1 MKLSVLF
8 NFFHNYIIYL
18 LVFCNYRNDIHLVA
32 FADDEDPEGYEFVQV
47 LKQVAVLNTDNDDL
61 SIVWIDPDEF
71 PLLHSYW
78 EHQFGVD
85 LKAPN
90 FGVVN
95 NTDVSRILEHQ
106 VFNNKNVA
114 FIFY

>member
-1 MKLSVLF
+1 M
-8 NFFHNYIIYL
+8 
-18 LVFCNYRNDIHLVA
+18 
-32 FADDEDPEGYEFVQV
+32 QV

-95 NTDVSRILEHQ
+95 NTDVSLQILFIYLPQ
-106 VFNNKNVA
+106 NKESLRVD
-114 FIFY
+114 

>member
-1 MKLSVLF
+1 M
-8 NFFHNYIIYL
+8 
-18 LVFCNYRNDIHLVA
+18 
-32 FADDEDPEGYEFVQV
+32 QV

-95 NTDVSRILEHQ
+95 NTDVSLQKVISNGRRL
-106 VFNNKNVA
+106 VFECLS
-114 FIFY
+114 

>member
-1 MKLSVLF
+1 M
-8 NFFHNYIIYL
+8 
-18 LVFCNYRNDIHLVA
+18 VA

-95 NTDVSRILEHQ
+95 NTDVSRILEGHFQ
-106 VFNNKNVA
+106 KFLCVLL
-114 FIFY
+114 IFFHF

>member
-1 MKLSVLF
+1 M
-8 NFFHNYIIYL
+8 
-18 LVFCNYRNDIHLVA
+18 
-32 FADDEDPEGYEFVQV
+32 QV

-95 NTDVSRILEHQ
+95 NTDVSLQIFFIYLPQ
-106 VFNNKNVA
+106 NKESLRVD
-114 FIFY
+114 